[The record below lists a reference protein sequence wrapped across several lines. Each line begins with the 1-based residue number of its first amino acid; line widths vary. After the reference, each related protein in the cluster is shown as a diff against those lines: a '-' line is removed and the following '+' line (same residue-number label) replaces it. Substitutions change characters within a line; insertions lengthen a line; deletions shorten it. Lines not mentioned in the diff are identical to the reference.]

1 MTRLAV
7 LDAGTYYHHRTIY
20 EPRYHDFFDEIIY
33 TRDLPE
39 VDLSAFDTLL
49 VSCRT
54 DPSVL
59 RPRREQI
66 ADFLASGK
74 TVVAMGSTG
83 HPDWLP
89 DVKWTDTPTN
99 FWWWKEGGEI
109 GLKIAAP
116 DHPLFTR
123 LTLADVTW
131 HYHGYFKVPDGAQSL
146 VDVGEFGSI
155 FYEDTVSTPGRLLIT
170 SLDPMYHHGSYFMPA
185 TTRFLDGFLPYLKGI
200 GAGLAKR
207 TSAP

>member
-1 MTRLAV
+1 MTTLAV

-20 EPRYHDFFDEIIY
+20 EPRYRDFFDEIIY

-39 VDLSAFDTLL
+39 ADLSGVDTLL

-89 DVKWTDTPTN
+89 NVNWTDTPTN

-109 GLKIAAP
+109 GLKLATP
-116 DHPLFTR
+116 DHPLFNR
-123 LTLADVTW
+123 LSLADVTW
-131 HYHGYFKVPDGAQSL
+131 HYHGYFQVPVGAQSL
-146 VDVGEFGSI
+146 VDVGDLGSI

-185 TTRFLDGFLPYLKGI
+185 TTRFLDGFLPYLKGTT
-200 GAGLAKR
+200 AELA
-207 TSAP
+207 TTT

>member
-1 MTRLAV
+1 MTTLAV

-20 EPRYHDFFDEIIY
+20 EPRYRDFFDEIIY

-39 VDLSAFDTLL
+39 ADLSGVDTLL

-89 DVKWTDTPTN
+89 NVNWTDTPTN

-109 GLKIAAP
+109 GLKLATP
-116 DHPLFTR
+116 DHPLFN
-123 LTLADVTW
+123 LLSLADVTW
-131 HYHGYFKVPDGAQSL
+131 HYHGYFQVPDGAQSL
-146 VDVGEFGSI
+146 VDVGDLGSI

-185 TTRFLDGFLPYLKGI
+185 TTRFLDGFLPYLKGTT
-200 GAGLAKR
+200 AELAK
-207 TSAP
+207 TT

>member
-1 MTRLAV
+1 MTTLAV

-20 EPRYHDFFDEIIY
+20 EPRYRDFFDEIIY

-39 VDLSAFDTLL
+39 ADLSGVDTLL

-89 DVKWTDTPTN
+89 DVNWTDTPTN

-109 GLKIAAP
+109 GLKLATP
-116 DHPLFTR
+116 DHPLFNR
-123 LTLADVTW
+123 LSLADVTW
-131 HYHGYFKVPDGAQSL
+131 HYHGYFQVPDGAQSL
-146 VDVGEFGSI
+146 VDVGDLGSI

-170 SLDPMYHHGSYFMPA
+170 SLDPMYHHGSHFMPA
-185 TTRFLDGFLPYLKGI
+185 TTRFLDGFLPYLKGTT
-200 GAGLAKR
+200 AELAK
-207 TSAP
+207 TT

>member
-1 MTRLAV
+1 MTTLAV

-20 EPRYHDFFDEIIY
+20 EPRYRDFFDEIIY

-39 VDLSAFDTLL
+39 ADLSGVDTLL

-89 DVKWTDTPTN
+89 NVNWTDTPTN

-109 GLKIAAP
+109 GLKLATP
-116 DHPLFTR
+116 DHPLFNR
-123 LTLADVTW
+123 LSLADVTW
-131 HYHGYFKVPDGAQSL
+131 HYHGYFQVPDGAQSL
-146 VDVGEFGSI
+146 VDVGDLGSI
-155 FYEDTVSTPGRLLIT
+155 FYQDTVSTPGRLLIT

-185 TTRFLDGFLPYLKGI
+185 TTRFLDGFLPFLKGTT
-200 GAGLAKR
+200 AELAK
-207 TSAP
+207 TT

>member
-1 MTRLAV
+1 MTTLAV

-20 EPRYHDFFDEIIY
+20 EPRYRDFFDEIIY

-39 VDLSAFDTLL
+39 ADLSGVDTLL

-59 RPRREQI
+59 RSRREQI

-89 DVKWTDTPTN
+89 DVNWTDTPTN

-109 GLKIAAP
+109 GLKLATP
-116 DHPLFTR
+116 DHPLFNR
-123 LTLADVTW
+123 LSLADVTW
-131 HYHGYFKVPDGAQSL
+131 HYHGYFQVPDGAQSL
-146 VDVGEFGSI
+146 VDVGDLGSI

-170 SLDPMYHHGSYFMPA
+170 SLDPMYHHGSHFMPA
-185 TTRFLDGFLPYLKGI
+185 TTRFLDGFLPYLKGTT
-200 GAGLAKR
+200 AELAK
-207 TSAP
+207 TT

>member
-1 MTRLAV
+1 MTTLAV

-20 EPRYHDFFDEIIY
+20 EPRYRDFFDEIIY

-39 VDLSAFDTLL
+39 ADLSGVDTLL

-89 DVKWTDTPTN
+89 NVNWTDTPTN

-109 GLKIAAP
+109 GK
-116 DHPLFTR
+116 
-123 LTLADVTW
+123 
-131 HYHGYFKVPDGAQSL
+131 
-146 VDVGEFGSI
+146 
-155 FYEDTVSTPGRLLIT
+155 PGGM
-170 SLDPMYHHGSYFMPA
+170 S
-185 TTRFLDGFLPYLKGI
+185 
-200 GAGLAKR
+200 
-207 TSAP
+207 

>member
-1 MTRLAV
+1 MTTLAV

-20 EPRYHDFFDEIIY
+20 EPRYRDFFDEIIY

-39 VDLSAFDTLL
+39 ADLSGVDTLL

-89 DVKWTDTPTN
+89 NVNWTDTPTN

-109 GLKIAAP
+109 GLKLATP
-116 DHPLFTR
+116 DHPLFNR
-123 LTLADVTW
+123 LSLADVTW
-131 HYHGYFKVPDGAQSL
+131 HYHGYFQVPDGAQSL
-146 VDVGEFGSI
+146 VDVGDLGSI

-185 TTRFLDGFLPYLKGI
+185 TTRFLDGFLPFLKGTT
-200 GAGLAKR
+200 AELA
-207 TSAP
+207 TTT